1 MSMNAPM
8 NAPQPGG
15 LPRGE
20 LLGRYRSYEDAQ
32 KVVDHLA
39 ADEGFDIKHLT
50 IVGNDLRTVEHIRTR
65 LSYPRVALAGAS
77 QGAMFGAFIGLLI
90 FLFSPDAS
98 LIDLGLA
105 VVLGMAIWTLVG
117 VIGYAVRK
125 GKRDFASSSQ
135 TVATTFDVV
144 CDFSVSAKAR
154 ELVRTAGVQSVT
166 PGNDPTGRPPQSV
179 SAVPGS
185 TAPAAGAAAHGA
197 QAAGA
202 GDSAPAAPGEAAGA
216 APSAPS
222 RSTAYS
228 DLPDG
233 RPRFG
238 VRSSA
243 STGSTD
249 STDST
254 DGTDSTDSTADEP
267 EGAESAD
274 EAPARDEAVGGEP
287 VADQPAG
294 SDPASNDVSSNT
306 PTSNDPAASDP
317 ASSDPASNEPAGKD
331 PAERQ

>member
-1 MSMNAPM
+1 MNAPM

-179 SAVPGS
+179 PAVPGS
-185 TAPAAGAAAHGA
+185 TAPATGAAAHGA

-243 STGSTD
+243 RTGSA
-249 STDST
+249 
-254 DGTDSTDSTADEP
+254 DGTDSTADEP

-294 SDPASNDVSSNT
+294 SDPASNDVSSNA
-306 PTSNDPAASDP
+306 PTSNDP
-317 ASSDPASNEPAGKD
+317 ASSDPASNEPASKD
-331 PAERQ
+331 PAERP

>member
-1 MSMNAPM
+1 MNAPM

-166 PGNDPTGRPPQSV
+166 PGNDPTSRPPQSV

-185 TAPAAGAAAHGA
+185 ITPATGAAAHGTQDA
-197 QAAGA
+197 AAGDTA
-202 GDSAPAAPGEAAGA
+202 TAAPGEAAGA

-238 VRSSA
+238 VRTS
-243 STGSTD
+243 
-249 STDST
+249 DST
-254 DGTDSTDSTADEP
+254 DGTDDTANEP
-267 EGAESAD
+267 EGAESAH
-274 EAPARDEAVGGEP
+274 ETPARDETVGGDP
-287 VADQPAG
+287 AADR
-294 SDPASNDVSSNT
+294 PASN
-306 PTSNDPAASDP
+306 AP
-317 ASSDPASNEPAGKD
+317 ASSDPASNAPGSNDAASSESSDRD